1 MTTEPFVKLYI
12 AIVDHPKFV
21 GLSDAAWTLW
31 MHGLVY
37 AGRSQSDGLIPTGM
51 LNRLCNTR
59 NPTKA
64 AAELVTAGA
73 WEIDVDGW
81 VIHDYLGW
89 QTSAAEIEQKSA
101 KASKGASLTNHQR
114 WHVERNRVEPQCRWC
129 DGDSDRYSD
138 SEPVA
143 DSDDTAIAIG
153 SLSGRR
159 SKKEEV
165 RSKKEP
171 KVVPTTLTNSDERPG
186 GGTDQSTEAKITAAL
201 TAAADHEATVS
212 ELTGADIGNSGGY
225 RHRIA
230 ERLRTE
236 RGEQLRSMAEDP
248 DTTVADLTE
257 FLTRPVPLNSLDDLV
272 PGVGA

>member
-1 MTTEPFVKLYI
+1 MTTEPFVKLYL

-171 KVVPTTLTNSDERPG
+171 KVVPTTLTNSDESPG
-186 GGTDQSTEAKITAAL
+186 GEDPDIAPKIAATIGLIADYELLEAQGSGV
-201 TAAADHEATVS
+201 EFS
-212 ELTGADIGNSGGY
+212 RGANAY
-225 RHRIA
+225 RQGILH
-230 ERLRTE
+230 RLRDQAWTQLATMAGNE
-236 RGEQLRSMAEDP
+236 PTYTPEQLRDWYLE
-248 DTTVADLTE
+248 
-257 FLTRPVPLNSLDDLV
+257 TR
-272 PGVGA
+272 AA